1 MNIFKIL
8 ASGDGNINEA
18 NVSAF
23 LGYLLDPYADHG
35 LGDELLSRILQEF
48 SSLESDVAFPEGLLN
63 DDEVVDL
70 TPGSS
75 FEVEILLEQAFKGE
89 SNSKKEI
96 VDIVVLVFQKEKMP
110 IESMAK
116 QMLSGKQERELKQII
131 LIENKIKTESAKDE
145 QLKNQ
150 YNNTIETISSHDN
163 LDLSIEQ
170 IKKLISYIY
179 ISPESDA
186 TKKIF
191 QKFQEEEKD
200 CPKLHLFW
208 KEDSSENKSESNTIL
223 QILKNIVRD
232 SQLGDIEP
240 VHQETVYLLRSFI
253 NFIESGFKSRLEE
266 KVSGKK
272 IPNVYKDFDL
282 FCDKQKY
289 LLSEESFDL
298 TKKFLNF
305 VQKNF
310 NNIQIKHSPSHPVSI
325 SFGNQPDDK
334 KFFSLSRS
342 GKRVFAQALL
352 THFPQT
358 ESSLKQLNEFLQENQ
373 IPYQFKNNK
382 FDLWHSK
389 NEPIAMEKLVI
400 FFEYYWKFL
409 KLNEQ
414 KLE

>member
-8 ASGDGNINEA
+8 ASGDGTINEA

-48 SSLESDVAFPEGLLN
+48 SATASNVSLPDGIFNE
-63 DDEVVDL
+63 DEIVDL
-70 TPGSS
+70 SSSSS
-75 FEVEILLEQAFKGE
+75 FDVEILLEQAFKGK
-89 SNSKKEI
+89 SNEKKEI
-96 VDIVVLVFQKEKMP
+96 VDIVVLIFQKEKIQ
-110 IESMAK
+110 IESIAK
-116 QMLSGKQERELKQII
+116 EMLSGNQARELKQII
-131 LIENKIKTESAKDE
+131 LIENKIKAGSAKDE

-150 YNNTIETISSHDN
+150 YNNTIDTINFHNKLN
-163 LDLSIEQ
+163 LSMEK

-179 ISPESDA
+179 ISPESNA
-186 TKKIF
+186 TKDIF
-191 QKFQEEEKD
+191 QTFHSEEKD
-200 CPKLHLFW
+200 CPKLPLFW
-208 KEDSSENKSESNTIL
+208 KEDSSENKSESNTVL
-223 QILKNIVRD
+223 QILKDIVRD

-253 NFIESGFKSRLEE
+253 NFIESGFRTRLEE

-282 FCDKQKY
+282 FSEKEKY
-289 LLSEESFDL
+289 LLSEESSDL

-358 ESSLKQLNEFLQENQ
+358 ESSLIQLNEFLQENQ

-389 NEPIAMEKLVI
+389 NEPIAMEKLVS

-409 KLNEQ
+409 KLNQ
-414 KLE
+414 